1 MLTEKIIQTLLKTKL
16 NKRWKEANGNKIA
29 FTESLWSAENVLL
42 QFTQAVMQIQE
53 KEQTEQ
59 ELRAILS
66 DDIKLEVD
74 GMEDILDDIEIK
86 MRSAFAEHNNQLA
99 LQNEQ
104 LIERVT
110 LLERELGVA
119 GLHKPKTSVVEIE
132 LMQTQLVNAS
142 PTHLDLADAAAR
154 FLQWHMDRDGYVS
167 WFRHSFSKGQLMNE
181 SECWDILTNSVL
193 QLLSFVDFEEVGIL
207 PSEMMGKLLSGEL
220 DIKNNMIQGEV
231 EFNLPDGSVI
241 RKTYKKEYIPAGPE
255 EVWAQTLYSRVSYR
269 HPYYSPAC
277 SEIPYYKERGISKGL
292 TSVSTSVISEASS
305 TANVL
310 SDAYRIDFWD
320 AIRFLLTGIPP
331 SLKPISAR
339 EIRYKPT
346 RTTYSSDDEDIM
358 VDLELFNSAGPISL
372 TFQPWLMP
380 EEVADYWRGIRSKA
394 ARKRKMPSEEYLAIF
409 RFVLDNTPDRRPRW
423 TLLAKQ
429 WGDIQGNEC
438 NSDTLRKVFNVVRA
452 ALFPS
457 YEEG

>member
-167 WFRHSFSKGQLMNE
+167 
-181 SECWDILTNSVL
+181 
-193 QLLSFVDFEEVGIL
+193 
-207 PSEMMGKLLSGEL
+207 
-220 DIKNNMIQGEV
+220 
-231 EFNLPDGSVI
+231 
-241 RKTYKKEYIPAGPE
+241 
-255 EVWAQTLYSRVSYR
+255 
-269 HPYYSPAC
+269 
-277 SEIPYYKERGISKGL
+277 
-292 TSVSTSVISEASS
+292 
-305 TANVL
+305 
-310 SDAYRIDFWD
+310 
-320 AIRFLLTGIPP
+320 
-331 SLKPISAR
+331 
-339 EIRYKPT
+339 
-346 RTTYSSDDEDIM
+346 
-358 VDLELFNSAGPISL
+358 
-372 TFQPWLMP
+372 
-380 EEVADYWRGIRSKA
+380 
-394 ARKRKMPSEEYLAIF
+394 
-409 RFVLDNTPDRRPRW
+409 
-423 TLLAKQ
+423 
-429 WGDIQGNEC
+429 
-438 NSDTLRKVFNVVRA
+438 
-452 ALFPS
+452 
-457 YEEG
+457 